1 MNKVRYDLRAD
12 VVHKKGIVGRN
23 IAVAVLDTGIF
34 PHNDFCKPYYRIGG
48 FVDFVNGYNKPYD
61 DNGHG
66 THVCGIIGGNGYSMY
81 EKYRGMAPEC
91 IIIAEKILDKYGVG
105 DVASVVEALKWTI
118 KYKELYNI
126 RIVNLSVGTY
136 GIDKDDV
143 KLLIKWV
150 EKAWDSGLIVLTAA
164 GNKGPRPMSI
174 TAPGISK
181 KIITVGTCERNIF
194 INDNKKNHYHSGCGP
209 TRECIVKPEVVAPG
223 VNITSCSNQKNEYTS
238 KSGTSMATPI
248 VAGALA
254 LVLEWAERYGR
265 VRISNKDIKIGLL
278 ETSKDLGR
286 DKNEQ
291 GWGKVDLLKLLTYF
305 DRV

>member
-1 MNKVRYDLRAD
+1 
-12 VVHKKGIVGRN
+12 
-23 IAVAVLDTGIF
+23 
-34 PHNDFCKPYYRIGG
+34 
-48 FVDFVNGYNKPYD
+48 
-61 DNGHG
+61 
-66 THVCGIIGGNGYSMY
+66 
-81 EKYRGMAPEC
+81 
-91 IIIAEKILDKYGVG
+91 
-105 DVASVVEALKWTI
+105 
-118 KYKELYNI
+118 
-126 RIVNLSVGTY
+126 
-136 GIDKDDV
+136 
-143 KLLIKWV
+143 
-150 EKAWDSGLIVLTAA
+150 
-164 GNKGPRPMSI
+164 MSI

-254 LVLEWAERYGR
+254 LVIEWAERYGR

-286 DKNEQ
+286 DRNEQ